1 MQIYW
6 NFCEF
11 VFLRQFW
18 LLDNFI
24 QNFWDLVVLMIG
36 ICGYGKFMPIVE
48 NLFFTTSDFFQSK
61 NYSVIFYWRFSEVFL
76 HAHAG
81 FRTVDRLVGSGSR
94 AVIGNEGSQAVIG
107 NVAQSLLKMAD

>member
-1 MQIYW
+1 MVIGQ
-6 NFCEF
+6 FHSK
-11 VFLRQFW
+11 FLGFSCVDDRHLW
-18 LLDNFI
+18 LWEIF
-24 QNFWDLVVLMIG
+24 
-36 ICGYGKFMPIVE
+36 E

-61 NYSVIFYWRFSEVFL
+61 NYSVIFYWRVSEVFL